1 MDNNNCDPVA
11 METITTCQAC
21 EPTPPGILGS
31 KTSEGLPEK
40 MGDNDSLGSFTY
52 YVKQAKGFFSGHSI
66 MSKLVAKFYSP
77 LLQNHFVKVFVV
89 VFFLA
94 IVVPLSIVGCFR
106 VKDGLD
112 LLEVV
117 PEDTEEYGFVNASF
131 SYFTYYD
138 MYVVTKE
145 MNYSGKQVELMM
157 LHDELLPLN
166 HIVKGNGTETSSF
179 WLKAMVSFYETFY
192 SRICVQGEEGLE
204 LYLYQYLE
212 NLIGRERCRRSL
224 TDVVSRDVDGVE
236 KNFTIIPPNVFY
248 EFITVWV
255 SSLTF
260 LLLCCCFI
268 VVSYFVVV
276 VSYFVVVM
284 SVCSIYSS
292 LPLPQVATDPV
303 AAGVSLPEFRPPVPT
318 WDPANET
325 KNLLNPSYRIPTN
338 GRDFEYAQMTFYV
351 DGLRETEDYVELIT
365 KSRAIIEKYARV
377 GVDAYPRGV
386 PFIYWE
392 QYFGLRERVLMAIGL
407 ILLVSFLA
415 TSFFLMDPWSGLLLV
430 VMLIFTTIEVF
441 GFMGWINIKF
451 SAIPA
456 VTLIVSVGI
465 AVEATAPLSFYFLK
479 ACGTHNARMHQAL
492 QHRFTPILNGGI
504 STFLGIIM
512 LAFSPFPFIT
522 KYFFVLL
529 LSCIVLSLVNGLL
542 LLPVVLSLIGPPS
555 QVNDLIVFM
564 LCQHEYLH
572 GMQACVSCRQCVCV
586 CVCVCAATNMDA
598 CVYMLAITV
607 STCKLTTCSIILQLG
622 TTHTTSLVFNLPLC
636 TGEDQRSC
644 SLSVLGIT

>member
-1 MDNNNCDPVA
+1 

-248 EFITVWV
+248 EFITVW
-255 SSLTF
+255 
-260 LLLCCCFI
+260 
-268 VVSYFVVV
+268 
-276 VSYFVVVM
+276 
-284 SVCSIYSS
+284 
-292 LPLPQVATDPV
+292 VATDPV

-555 QVNDLIVFM
+555 QARIKGHAV
-564 LCQHEYLH
+564 CQ
-572 GMQACVSCRQCVCV
+572 
-586 CVCVCAATNMDA
+586 
-598 CVYMLAITV
+598 
-607 STCKLTTCSIILQLG
+607 
-622 TTHTTSLVFNLPLC
+622 F
-636 TGEDQRSC
+636 
-644 SLSVLGIT
+644 